1 MTTVIQTSAI
11 TSRQGFRRYGRA
23 NAIYNVVV
31 NAEDGNYQ
39 EFEIEAA
46 SDEEAHAKADAIAM
60 GTMTDV
66 TYIEI
71 YKVA

>member
-1 MTTVIQTSAI
+1 MTTVIQTSEI
-11 TSRQGFRRYGRA
+11 TRQGYRRNGRA

-39 EFEIEAA
+39 EFEVEAA
-46 SDEEAHAKADAIAM
+46 SDAEAHAKADAIASGSM
-60 GTMTDV
+60 IDV
-66 TYIEI
+66 TYVEV

>member
-1 MTTVIQTSAI
+1 MRPYNRIRT
-11 TSRQGFRRYGRA
+11 RQSL
-23 NAIYNVVV
+23 YNVVV

-46 SDEEAHAKADAIAM
+46 TLAEAEAKADIIAHE
-60 GTMTDV
+60 TMTDV
-66 TYIEI
+66 TFVEI

>member
-11 TSRQGFRRYGRA
+11 SLQTWRRNGRA
-23 NAIYNVVV
+23 NAIYQVIV
-31 NAEDGNYQ
+31 NAEDGNCQ

-46 SDEEAHAKADAIAM
+46 SEAEAHAKADAIAM
-60 GTMTDV
+60 ASMTDV
-66 TYIEI
+66 TYIEV